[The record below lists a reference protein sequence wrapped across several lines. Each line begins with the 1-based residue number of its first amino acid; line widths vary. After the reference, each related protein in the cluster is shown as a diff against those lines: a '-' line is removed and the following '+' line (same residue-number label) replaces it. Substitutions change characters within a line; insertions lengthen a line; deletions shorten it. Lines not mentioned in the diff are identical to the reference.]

1 MRQRIASSSMLVV
14 GLVLAG
20 TAAGQQ
26 YGYDPYADGDN
37 DSGIVRCESVDG
49 RTRECPADTQGG
61 VRLVRQMSRTTCS
74 EGQNWGY
81 GRRGIWVSQ
90 GCRAEFATGYGSR
103 PGGGWNDGAGTQ
115 VLRCESSEGRGRQ
128 CPVDPRGGVRLVRQL
143 SRSPCVEGR
152 SWGVDRRGVWVSQGC
167 RAEFEV
173 GYRGNRGYGW
183 GRDGGYDDRYGND
196 NAQLFRC
203 ESTDGRGRRCDM
215 PVYRGV
221 RLVRQL
227 SRSACT
233 EGHSWGWDRRGVW
246 VDRGCRAEFSVR

>member
-1 MRQRIASSSMLVV
+1 MRQRIVPCFLLVF

-20 TAAGQQ
+20 SAAGQQ
-26 YGYDPYADGDN
+26 YGYDPYDDDGYG
-37 DSGIVRCESVDG
+37 SGIIRCDSVDG
-49 RTRECPADTQGG
+49 RTRECPADTRGG
-61 VRLVRQMSRTTCS
+61 VRLVRQVSRTTCI

-81 GRRGIWVSQ
+81 DRRGIWVSQ
-90 GCRAEFATGYGSR
+90 GCRAEFVAGYGGR
-103 PGGGWNDGAGTQ
+103 PGGGWNDGANAQ
-115 VLRCESSEGRGRQ
+115 VLRCESSEGRSRQ

-167 RAEFEV
+167 RAEFEI

-183 GRDGGYDDRYGND
+183 GRDDDRYDRYGNN

-203 ESTDGRGRRCDM
+203 ESHDGRGRRCDV

-221 RLVRQL
+221 QLVRQL

-246 VDRGCRAEFSVR
+246 VDHGCRAEFSVR

>member
-1 MRQRIASSSMLVV
+1 MRLRIASSSMLVI
-14 GLVLAG
+14 GLALAG

-26 YGYDPYADGDN
+26 YGYDDYG
-37 DSGIVRCESVDG
+37 SGIVRCESIDG

-81 GRRGIWVSQ
+81 GRGGIWVSQ
-90 GCRAEFATGYGSR
+90 GCRAEFATGYGGG
-103 PGGGWNDGAGTQ
+103 PGGNWNGNAGAQ
-115 VLRCESSEGRGRQ
+115 LLRCESPDGRSRQ

-152 SWGVDRRGVWVSQGC
+152 SWGVDRGGVWVSQGC

-173 GYRGNRGYGW
+173 GYRGNQGYGW
-183 GRDGGYDDRYGND
+183 GRDDTRHGYSS
-196 NAQLFRC
+196 AEMIRC
-203 ESTDGRGRRCDM
+203 ESNDGRARRCDA

-221 RLVRQL
+221 QLVRQL
-227 SRSACT
+227 SRSACS

-246 VDRGCRAEFSVR
+246 VDRGCRAEFSVQ